1 MPETTLT
8 FDTLDKFGKPQEH
21 DQNDPGGSLVKYL
34 STKQETRFQSLSW
47 EDPPEKE
54 MATPSKILACKIP
67 WVEEPGSL
75 SSVKLYYLIFN
86 VDIIKIGKT
95 DKCGSLMLALSNF
108 YFRSCKM

>member
-8 FDTLDKFGKPQEH
+8 FDTLDKFGKPQER

-47 EDPPEKE
+47 EDPLEKE
-54 MATPSKILACKIP
+54 MASHSKILACKIP
-67 WVEEPGSL
+67 WAEEPGSL